1 MIVRILGEG
10 QWKLP
15 EDALTELNQLDDAV
29 EQAVT
34 ANDPERLAT
43 ALHELLEKV
52 RSGTE
57 LPDDELHDSDLILPD
72 ADATLE
78 EVRQLL
84 DDAEEGLIP
93 G

>member
-10 QWKLP
+10 QWELP
-15 EDALTELNQLDDAV
+15 ESALAELNGLDDAV

-34 ANDPERLAT
+34 ANDSERLAA
-43 ALHELLEKV
+43 ALHQLLEKV
-52 RSGTE
+52 RTGKE
-57 LPDDELHDSDLILPD
+57 LSAEDLHDSDLILPSS
-72 ADATLE
+72 DATLD
-78 EVRQLL
+78 EVRALL

>member
-10 QWKLP
+10 QWNVP
-15 EDALTELNQLDDAV
+15 DEALAELNQLDDAV
-29 EQAVT
+29 EQAVD

-52 RSGTE
+52 RSGAE
-57 LPDDELHDSDLILPD
+57 LPADELHDSDLILPPSD
-72 ADATLE
+72 SSLE
-78 EVRQLL
+78 EVRRLL